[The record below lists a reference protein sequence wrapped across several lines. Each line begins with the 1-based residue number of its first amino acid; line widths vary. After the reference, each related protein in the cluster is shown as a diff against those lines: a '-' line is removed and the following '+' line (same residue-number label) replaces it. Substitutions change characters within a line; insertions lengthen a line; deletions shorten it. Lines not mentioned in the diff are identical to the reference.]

1 MVSYICLQMLIWTSI
16 FDKLFANVKDAPFR
30 FKLPIQTFAS
40 FYGLLSFIRQSWLL
54 KIEKKSTLSPRLGPM
69 HVVSCNNLTPKETTM

>member
-54 KIEKKSTLSPRLGPM
+54 KIEKKIDIIAKIGS
-69 HVVSCNNLTPKETTM
+69 HACCNLQ

>member
-30 FKLPIQTFAS
+30 FKLPIQTFPH
-40 FYGLLSFIRQSWLL
+40 FMVYYLSSD
-54 KIEKKSTLSPRLGPM
+54 
-69 HVVSCNNLTPKETTM
+69 NLDC